1 MRPRSEVALAVS
13 LLGVLVLLAAWLGR
27 RPAPDTDERPSTFSV
42 APGGSRGLLD
52 AVKRLGIP
60 VRRFR
65 ERAGALSGIAG
76 EAGVVLVILAPSAE
90 FSAPERSAVLAFAE
104 DADLLLAGRN
114 AQSLMR
120 CFGYRVNRRI
130 LDSAAVAPP
139 GLGPGP
145 RAPWVRATLSG
156 TGQRVVVD
164 SSRASD
170 VDRVSCVVPPL
181 AGVDTLLLSTR
192 GRPVAL
198 RLRRA
203 DRPREVVLV
212 ADEELFRNR
221 ALRRTEAGPFVL
233 GLFAGR
239 YQRVVFEEYHHGHG
253 AAGSLSALTIDW
265 SRRSPWGRLVWQAAV
280 VGLLA
285 LVFGAVRFGPPRPGI
300 PRGRLA
306 GLAHPPRR
314 HHSESSRPGG
324 AWAARFAHQARTAVI
339 ERAPGRECRGG
350 CVGGSEALTQDE
362 VDRHAETAGRV
373 LGELGK
379 VVLGQDAAL
388 RETLLALLARGH
400 VLLEGPPG
408 TAKTLLIRA
417 LNEALGLS
425 FRRIQ
430 FTPDLMPSDVTGVS
444 MLTGPGSFG
453 FRPGPL
459 FADLVLAD
467 EINRAPAKTQA
478 ALLEAM
484 EERSVT
490 VDGERHGLSAAFT
503 VFATQNPIEFE
514 GTYPLPE
521 AELDRF
527 MLKCTLDY
535 PDAATEEA
543 VLNQVLGGFESAEAA
558 SFGITRVLDAA
569 GLVALREAVR
579 RVRVEPALTGY
590 ITALVRSTRGAPAL
604 SLGASPRA
612 SVALLKLSQA
622 AALVDGREY
631 VVPDD
636 VKALA
641 TPVLRHRVILA
652 PELELEGVTADAAL
666 ATLIERVEAPRA

>member
-120 CFGYRVNRRI
+120 CFGYRVDRRI

-139 GLGPGP
+139 GLRPGP
-145 RAPWVRATLSG
+145 RAPWVRATLSA
-156 TGQRVVVD
+156 TGQRVVID

-300 PRGRLA
+300 PRARRSPLEHLRALA
-306 GLAHPPRR
+306 
-314 HHSESSRPGG
+314 
-324 AWAARFAHQARTAVI
+324 
-339 ERAPGRECRGG
+339 
-350 CVGGSEALTQDE
+350 
-362 VDRHAETAGRV
+362 
-373 LGELGK
+373 
-379 VVLGQDAAL
+379 AAL
-388 RETLLALLARGH
+388 ASARGH
-400 VLLEGPPG
+400 DVAIGAMVRGLRRRLVPPG
-408 TAKTLLIRA
+408 LRTRGDWRAWLTRLGGTTLSPRA
-417 LNEALGLS
+417 REALGLLDS
-425 FRRIQ
+425 
-430 FTPDLMPSDVTGVS
+430 
-444 MLTGPGSFG
+444 LT
-453 FRPGPL
+453 RPGQP
-459 FADLVLAD
+459 
-467 EINRAPAKTQA
+467 
-478 ALLEAM
+478 
-484 EERSVT
+484 S
-490 VDGERHGLSAAFT
+490 S
-503 VFATQNPIEFE
+503 
-514 GTYPLPE
+514 
-521 AELDRF
+521 
-527 MLKCTLDY
+527 
-535 PDAATEEA
+535 
-543 VLNQVLGGFESAEAA
+543 S
-558 SFGITRVLDAA
+558 
-569 GLVALREAVR
+569 
-579 RVRVEPALTGY
+579 
-590 ITALVRSTRGAPAL
+590 
-604 SLGASPRA
+604 
-612 SVALLKLSQA
+612 
-622 AALVDGREY
+622 
-631 VVPDD
+631 
-636 VKALA
+636 
-641 TPVLRHRVILA
+641 VLR
-652 PELELEGVTADAAL
+652 AAN
-666 ATLIERVEAPRA
+666 AVEDVWEDLKP